1 MSEAGNKLFVGNL
14 PYSMGDEDLGEMFA
28 QAGTVTSAHIMMDK
42 MTGRSRGFGFVE
54 MSSDDEAQKAIELTN
69 GAEVDGRAIVVNIA
83 RPREERPPR
92 RDFGG
97 SRGPRREGGYN
108 SRRDF

>member
-1 MSEAGNKLFVGNL
+1 MR
-14 PYSMGDEDLGEMFA
+14 DEDLGAMFA
-28 QAGTVTSAHIMMDK
+28 EAGTVTSAHIMMDK

-54 MSSDDEAQKAIELTN
+54 MSSDEEALKAIELTN

-97 SRGPRREGGYN
+97 SRGPRRDFGGN
-108 SRRDF
+108 RGGRDY